1 MANKNTAIMIGVLF
15 STMILLTTATTLQQ
29 QNVHA
34 SPIIINIGTT
44 VQVHSGN
51 GFDNGYAKAKYDFAN
66 NHVYNDSCS
75 PNGVFCKQYH
85 VGYETAWIQ
94 YHWSTG
100 TPYNQKLLTVN
111 KTA

>member
-1 MANKNTAIMIGVLF
+1 MFGVLL
-15 STMILLTTATTLQQ
+15 SSMILLTTATILQQ
-29 QNVHA
+29 QNAHA
-34 SPIIINIGTT
+34 SPART
-44 VQVHSGN
+44 VQAHTGN
-51 GFDNGYAKAKYDFAN
+51 GFDSGFAKAKHDFAN

-75 PNGVFCKQYH
+75 PMGVYCQKYH

-100 TPYNQKLLTVN
+100 TPSNATLLEVN

>member
-1 MANKNTAIMIGVLF
+1 MNKVILLIVPVL
-15 STMILLTTATTLQQ
+15 TLLTTAGTQHQQ
-29 QNVHA
+29 QQIAHA
-34 SPIIINIGTT
+34 TPIKTNLGTT
-44 VQVHSGN
+44 VQAHTGN

-66 NHVYNDSCS
+66 NHAYNDSCS
-75 PNGVFCKQYH
+75 PSGVFCKQYH